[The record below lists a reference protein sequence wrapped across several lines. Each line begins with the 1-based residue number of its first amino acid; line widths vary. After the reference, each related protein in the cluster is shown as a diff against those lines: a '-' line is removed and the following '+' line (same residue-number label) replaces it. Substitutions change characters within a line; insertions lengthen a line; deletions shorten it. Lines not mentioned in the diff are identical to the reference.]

1 MKFRTTLILLA
12 IFLVLLAIVILV
24 EHRSEKVQE
33 KKEAAEKLTDFK
45 AAEVEKLSL
54 KKEDGSVITLKRNDQ
69 GGWQLV
75 EPLAAE
81 ADDYEANSLA
91 ENFASLRI
99 ERVVEEQASDLAAY
113 EIPKKEV
120 RLWLKGQSEPLV
132 IQVGM
137 ENPLDNA
144 LYARRADRSQVVLLP
159 SYLKYSLDKKVFDL
173 RKKDILKFET
183 GQVQAVEVKSKDSNW
198 KVKREGDSWYFVQ
211 PLEALASKYQIDNLL
226 DNLSGLRAKDFLA
239 EEKDQKQL
247 KLFGLDQPE
256 FSVRLS
262 LPDSQE
268 LIFYIN
274 RQDNKVMATSS
285 LVRKIIE
292 VDSQIATDLGKKID
306 DLREKKVAVFN
317 SWEATGL
324 SLKKEGLTLNAFR
337 EKVREKGQELEKW
350 FLSGEGAKKEPADE
364 TKIESLLRKLEYLE
378 AEEFI
383 DRPANLKDY
392 GLEPAAL
399 EIQVRVAPADRPQKE
414 IQLLVSPE
422 NDQKKQVIIKNR
434 DLPYLFRVKSDFL
447 AEIPTKIE
455 DWKQPAADSKK

>member
-1 MKFRTTLILLA
+1 MKFRTTLILLT
-12 IFLVLLAIVILV
+12 IFLLLLATVILV

-45 AAEVEKLSL
+45 AAEVEKISL

-69 GGWQLV
+69 NGWQLI
-75 EPLAAE
+75 EPLEAE
-81 ADDYEANSLA
+81 ADDYEASSLA
-91 ENFASLRI
+91 ENFASLKI
-99 ERVVEEQASDLAAY
+99 DRVVEEQATDLAAY
-113 EIPKKEV
+113 EIPRKEV
-120 RLWLKGQSEPLV
+120 HLWLKGQDEPVV

-183 GQVQAVEVKSKDSNW
+183 GKVQSIEVKSKESNW
-198 KVKREGDSWYFVQ
+198 KVKRENDSWYFVQ
-211 PLEALASKYQIDNLL
+211 PLEALASKYQVDNLL
-226 DNLSGLRAKDFLA
+226 DNLSGLRAKEFLA
-239 EEKDQKQL
+239 EEKNPEQL
-247 KLFGLDQPE
+247 KLHGLDRPE
-256 FSVRLS
+256 FMIRLG

-274 RQDNKVMATSS
+274 RKDSKVIATSS
-285 LVRKIIE
+285 LAGKIIE
-292 VDSQIATDLGKKID
+292 VDSQIATDLDRKID

-317 SWEATGL
+317 SWEAREV
-324 SLKKEGLTLNAFR
+324 SLKKENLVLRAFR
-337 EKVREKGQELEKW
+337 EKVREKRQEQEKW
-350 FLSGEGAKKEPADE
+350 FLAREEAKKEPADE
-364 TKIESLLRKLEYLE
+364 AKIESLLRKLEYLE

-383 DRPANLKDY
+383 DQPKGLKDF
-392 GLEPAAL
+392 GLEPPAL
-399 EIQVRVAPADRPQKE
+399 EILVRAGTADRPQKE
-414 IQLLVSPE
+414 IQLLVSSE
-422 NDQKKQVIIKNR
+422 NEQNKQVIIKNR

-455 DWKQPAADSKK
+455 DWKQQVQESNK

>member
-12 IFLVLLAIVILV
+12 IFLVLLAVVILV

-45 AAEVEKLSL
+45 ADEVEKLSL
-54 KKEDGSVITLKRNDQ
+54 KKEDGSVITLKKKDQ
-69 GGWQLV
+69 GGWQLI
-75 EPLAAE
+75 EPLEAE

-99 ERVVEEQASDLAAY
+99 DRVVEEQATDLAAY

-120 RLWLKGQSEPLV
+120 RLWLKGQGEPLL

-159 SYLKYSLDKKVFDL
+159 SYIKYSLDKKVFDL

-183 GQVQAVEVKSKDSNW
+183 GKVQSIELKAKDSTW
-198 KVKREGDSWYFVQ
+198 KVKREGDSWFFVQ
-211 PLEALASKYQIDNLL
+211 PLQALASKYQIDNLL
-226 DNLSGLRAKDFLA
+226 DSLSGLRAKEFLA
-239 EEKDQKQL
+239 EEKDRERL

-256 FSVRLS
+256 FTVSLG

-268 LIFYIN
+268 IVFYIN
-274 RQDNKVMATSS
+274 RKDNKVIATTS
-285 LVRKIIE
+285 LARKIIE
-292 VDSQIATDLGKKID
+292 VESQIATDLGKKVD
-306 DLREKKVAVFN
+306 ELREKKVAVFN
-317 SWEATGL
+317 SWEAVGL
-324 SLKKEGLTLNAFR
+324 SLKKEALVLNAFR
-337 EKVREKGQELEKW
+337 EKVREKGQEQDKW
-350 FLSGEGAKKEPADE
+350 FLDGEGSKKEAADE
-364 TKIESLLRKLEYLE
+364 AKIESLLRNLEYLE
-378 AEEFI
+378 ADEFI
-383 DRPANLKDY
+383 DRPASLQDY
-392 GLEPAAL
+392 GLEPPAL
-399 EIQVRVAPADRPQKE
+399 EIQIRLAPADQAQKDV
-414 IQLLVSPE
+414 QLLISPE
-422 NDQKKQVIIKNR
+422 DNQKKQVIIKNR

-455 DWKQPAADSKK
+455 DWKQAPDSNK